1 MARLPRLGLIAL
13 VALAAFAGRA
23 HGGAPVRSLALSRP
37 PAETPVVD
45 ATPIPEASA
54 LKLDGEL
61 TDAVWGQAP
70 VVSGFLQREPQE
82 GAPAT
87 LDTEFRVAYD
97 DTHLY
102 VAVRAHDPDPD
113 QLVGI
118 LTRRDGQSPSDW
130 IRVFIDSYFDRR
142 TAFEFAVNPVGVK
155 QDRYW
160 FNDTSD
166 DDGWDAV
173 WDVEVRRDTQGWQ
186 AEFRIPFSQ
195 LRFTPNEDGRF
206 GIAVGRMV
214 ARTNEVSSWPLLARS
229 ANGFVSQFGE
239 LRGLSLARAAHRL
252 ELVPYAVASVT
263 TQPTGDNPLVRATD
277 PDAALG
283 LDLKYGIGAGL
294 TLTATVNPDFG
305 QVEADPAVVNLSAFE
320 TFFPERRPFFLEGSG
335 IFRLDMDCEDDS
347 CSGLFYSR
355 RIGRSPQ
362 GAADVPEDG
371 YSAAPSQTTILG
383 AAKLTGRVGSFS
395 VGALTAFTSEES
407 AQVAA
412 GGGTPLPDQ
421 PVEPFT
427 GYNIVRAKRE
437 FANQSSIGFMATA
450 TNRRLTGTLP
460 DTLAGSAYTGGIDAD
475 WRLAKRYRLSGFWAG
490 SQVNGEPSAI
500 AALQES
506 NRHLYQRPDASHL
519 EFDAARTSLSGQAGD
534 IAFSKIG
541 GERVRFRSSYGFKTP
556 GLEINDLGFM
566 RRADEQQQTNWVQ
579 FRNDRPSTHLR
590 TWRLNLNQWTG
601 WNFDGDRIYSGGNV
615 NTHFQFH
622 NNWST
627 GLAWNFKALT
637 FDDRATRGGPGAL
650 DNPRMGGWHYVE
662 SDNRRLVS
670 YDQFAF
676 YMADRHGSSIVEVSP
691 GVSMRPTS
699 SMSVSAGLR
708 YSRNLDDS
716 QWVENVISDAGD
728 RYVFGHLDQR
738 TLGLRFRLNYT
749 MSATLSLQLYAEP
762 FVSTGDYTDF
772 RELVDGRA
780 DAYEARYRPFPY
792 EGNPDFRYASFRT
805 TNVLRWEYRP
815 GSTVFVVWQQGRED
829 VVEDGRFKGWSGLGD
844 VFNAPAGN
852 VFLVKAAYWLNP

>member
-1 MARLPRLGLIAL
+1 MARLLRLNLVPLLVLTALAGPVEGAEPGRTAAAPRL
-13 VALAAFAGRA
+13 
-23 HGGAPVRSLALSRP
+23 
-37 PAETPVVD
+37 PASVVE
-45 ATPIPEASA
+45 ATPLPEASA
-54 LKLDGEL
+54 LRLDGEL
-61 TDAVWGQAP
+61 TDEVWGQAP
-70 VVSGFLQREPQE
+70 AISGFLQREPQE
-82 GAPAT
+82 GAPAS

-97 DTHLY
+97 NTHLY
-102 VAVRAHDPDPD
+102 VAVRAHDPDPN

-142 TAFEFAVNPVGVK
+142 TAFEFSVNPAGVK

-160 FNDTSD
+160 FNDTND

-173 WDVEVRRDTQGWQ
+173 WDVEVRKDGTGWQ

-239 LRGLSLARAAHRL
+239 LRGLSLGKAAHRL
-252 ELVPYAVASVT
+252 ELLPYAVASLA
-263 TQPTGDNPLVRATD
+263 TQPTGGNPLVREND

-355 RIGRSPQ
+355 RIGRTPQ
-362 GAADVPEDG
+362 GSAEVPDEG
-371 YSAAPSQTTILG
+371 YSEAPHQTTILG

-395 VGALTAFTSEES
+395 VGALSAFTAEES
-407 AQVAA
+407 ARVATA
-412 GGGTPLPDQ
+412 GGASLPDQ

-427 GYNIVRAKRE
+427 AYNIVRVKRE
-437 FANQSSIGFMATA
+437 FSNQSSLGFMGTA
-450 TNRRLTGTLP
+450 TNRRLEGALP
-460 DTLAGSAYTGGIDAD
+460 GQLAGSAYTGGLDGD
-475 WRLAKRYRLSGFWAG
+475 WRLGKRYSLSGFWAG
-490 SQVNGEPSAI
+490 SQVNGEPEAI

-506 NRHLYQRPDASHL
+506 NRHLYQRPDASHV
-519 EFDAARTSLSGQAGD
+519 EFDAARTSLAGQAGTV
-534 IAFSKIG
+534 AFSKIG
-541 GERVRFRSSYGFKTP
+541 GERVRFRTSYSFKTP

-566 RRADEQQQTNWVQ
+566 QRADEQQQVSWVQ
-579 FRNDRPSTHLR
+579 FRRDRPSTHLR
-590 TWRLNLNQWTG
+590 SWRLNLNQWTG
-601 WNFDGDRIYSGGNV
+601 WNFDGDRIYFGSNV
-615 NTHFQFH
+615 NTHFQFQ
-622 NNWST
+622 NNWRT
-627 GLAWNFKALT
+627 GLGWNLKGLT
-637 FDDRATRGGPGAL
+637 FDDRATRGGPGAY
-650 DNPRMGGWHYVE
+650 DNPRTGGWHYLE
-662 SDNRRLVS
+662 SDDRRMVG

-676 YMADRHGSSIVEVSP
+676 FMTDRYGSSNFEISP
-691 GVSMRPTS
+691 GVIVRPTS
-699 SMSVSAGLR
+699 SMSVSTGLR

-716 QWVENVISDAGD
+716 QWVENVESDEGD

-738 TLGLRFRLNYT
+738 TLGIRFRLNYT
-749 MSATLSLQLYAEP
+749 ISTTLSLQLYGEP
-762 FVSTGDYTDF
+762 FVSTGAYTDF

-780 DAYEARYRPFPY
+780 SAYEARYSPYAY

-815 GSTVFVVWQQGRED
+815 GSTLFVVWQQGREE
-829 VVEDGRFKGWSGLGD
+829 VVDDGRYKGLSGLGD

-852 VFLVKAAYWLNP
+852 VFLVKMAYWLNP